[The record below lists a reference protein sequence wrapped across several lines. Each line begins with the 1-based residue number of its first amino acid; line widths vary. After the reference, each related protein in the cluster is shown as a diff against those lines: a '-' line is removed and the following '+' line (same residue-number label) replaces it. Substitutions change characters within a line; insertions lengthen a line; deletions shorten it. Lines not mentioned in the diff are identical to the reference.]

1 MALGGG
7 TWLFQNKELPGT
19 YINFVS
25 KVRAEASIADR
36 GYGTMALELDWGPS
50 GEIFRVDASEFQK
63 NSQAIFGYDFGND
76 KMAGMRD
83 LFINLKT
90 GYFYRLNSNGTKA
103 TCDLGDAKYAGVRG
117 NDLSIGG
124 MDDPDVDGNKIVYT
138 YLTTDG
144 VLKTV
149 DKQSVAKAE
158 DLEDNDYIVFKK
170 SGELESAAAV
180 KLTGGTNGDSVTVA
194 DYQEYLALIEPYYFN
209 TLGYVGSDTKVQS
222 LMLAFAKRM
231 RDDEGVKFQVVLY
244 AAEKPDFEG
253 VINVNKANKVT
264 DSGAELGSV
273 VYWLT
278 GAEASCPINQDLTNA
293 RYNGEFH
300 LACKLK
306 QYELIQ
312 GKRDGLLT
320 FHVVTDPV
328 GGNVNGDVCILE
340 DINSFTTFLKTKNKD
355 FSLNQNIRILDN
367 LAIDF
372 ARLFNKTYLG
382 KVGNSDDGRDML
394 WADGCKVMEQYQKVG
409 AIQNYK
415 DEDLAKPVQ
424 GDEKSAVLWEFGV
437 DTVVSMKRL
446 YQTVVVA

>member
-1 MALGGG
+1 M
-7 TWLFQNKELPGT
+7 
-19 YINFVS
+19 
-25 KVRAEASIADR
+25 
-36 GYGTMALELDWGPS
+36 
-50 GEIFRVDASEFQK
+50 
-63 NSQAIFGYDFGND
+63 
-76 KMAGMRD
+76 
-83 LFINLKT
+83 
-90 GYFYRLNSNGTKA
+90 
-103 TCDLGDAKYAGVRG
+103 
-117 NDLSIGG
+117 
-124 MDDPDVDGNKIVYT
+124 
-138 YLTTDG
+138 
-144 VLKTV
+144 
-149 DKQSVAKAE
+149 
-158 DLEDNDYIVFKK
+158 
-170 SGELESAAAV
+170 
-180 KLTGGTNGDSVTVA
+180 
-194 DYQEYLALIEPYYFN
+194 
-209 TLGYVGSDTKVQS
+209 
-222 LMLAFAKRM
+222 
-231 RDDEGVKFQVVLY
+231 
-244 AAEKPDFEG
+244 
-253 VINVNKANKVT
+253 
-264 DSGAELGSV
+264 
-273 VYWLT
+273 YWLT
-278 GAEASCPINQDLTNA
+278 GAEASCPINQDLTNT
-293 RYNGEFH
+293 RYNGEFN

-306 QYELIQ
+306 QHELIQ

>member
-1 MALGGG
+1 M
-7 TWLFQNKELPGT
+7 
-19 YINFVS
+19 
-25 KVRAEASIADR
+25 
-36 GYGTMALELDWGPS
+36 
-50 GEIFRVDASEFQK
+50 
-63 NSQAIFGYDFGND
+63 
-76 KMAGMRD
+76 
-83 LFINLKT
+83 
-90 GYFYRLNSNGTKA
+90 
-103 TCDLGDAKYAGVRG
+103 
-117 NDLSIGG
+117 
-124 MDDPDVDGNKIVYT
+124 
-138 YLTTDG
+138 
-144 VLKTV
+144 
-149 DKQSVAKAE
+149 
-158 DLEDNDYIVFKK
+158 
-170 SGELESAAAV
+170 

-340 DINSFTTFLKTKNKD
+340 DINSFTTFLKTKT
-355 FSLNQNIRILDN
+355 
-367 LAIDF
+367 
-372 ARLFNKTYLG
+372 KTFL
-382 KVGNSDDGRDML
+382 
-394 WADGCKVMEQYQKVG
+394 
-409 AIQNYK
+409 
-415 DEDLAKPVQ
+415 
-424 GDEKSAVLWEFGV
+424 
-437 DTVVSMKRL
+437 
-446 YQTVVVA
+446 